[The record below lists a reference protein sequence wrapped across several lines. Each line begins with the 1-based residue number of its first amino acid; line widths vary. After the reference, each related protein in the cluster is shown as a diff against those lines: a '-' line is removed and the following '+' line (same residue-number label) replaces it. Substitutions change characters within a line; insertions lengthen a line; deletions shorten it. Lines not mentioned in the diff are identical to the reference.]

1 MGVFSNSTFGGSGNL
16 STISGYLKNPNASEE
31 SKIWNYGRYAY
42 ITLIYNGVNN
52 AGIQPC
58 STNIKKIGDTAL
70 FGPSGSTDYQSL
82 ITRDGDRHI
91 PARPILE
98 SVRIGND
105 GSTDV
110 SDAALY
116 DVDVSFKV
124 FSKPQFEEIEK
135 AWFVPGNEFTISFG
149 YKDLPGFDG
158 SINANVYNFSFTMDA
173 VGVYSCNIQLTGRN
187 RFAAILS
194 MKNEMAQAGT
204 ELTDEAG
211 ETYKALSILGELYN
225 RFESQFPQFEE
236 SSFIQRSSTADFVE
250 DGKAT
255 LSPNGL
261 YAVANIQTKGG
272 FDFNVVGLTIDTDDK
287 FVKYVKYEELVNV
300 INYANSD
307 SGYKWE
313 FGTENAKFI
322 PQMASADPSAILLD
336 GEMANYGGE
345 GDTFNDLATGAG
357 TTGAAKDILISLELI
372 GSTLKALEEKEETDK
387 DEKGSTSVN
396 SFLSTLNRKIEDL
409 TGGLYPLVIYNSGFE
424 TDAVEFKIVHKYA
437 EHTATKAAYTFS
449 MHDIG
454 SVLKSVN
461 LSSNMDSDMAAAALV
476 SNRGGEI
483 PDGALD
489 NLYKDCGGTKSTPPD
504 SKVTLDDIAK
514 KKQVLGSGFSPER
527 VADLRDAQISYVK
540 SNTTTTGTDTG
551 YRYMIDLSV
560 THLGA
565 WGTQIADTFSFDGLP
580 KKFRKDHVYF
590 AVGKVEHQFDGQGGW
605 DTTVTGFCKID
616 DVPVP

>member
-1 MGVFSNSTFGGSGNL
+1 MGVFSNSTFGGEANL
-16 STISGYLKNPNASEE
+16 NTISGYIKEPNKDEN

-42 ITLIYNGVNN
+42 ITLTYNGVNN
-52 AGIQPC
+52 AGIKPC
-58 STNIKKIGDTAL
+58 STNIKTIGDTPL
-70 FGPSGSTDYQSL
+70 SGSSTYQSL
-82 ITRDGDRHI
+82 IVRSDERDV

-110 SDAALY
+110 TDAALY

-124 FSKPQFEEIEK
+124 FSAAQFEEIEK
-135 AWFVPGNEFTISFG
+135 AWFVPGNEFTITFG
-149 YKDLPGFDG
+149 YKGLGMGG
-158 SINANVYNFSFTMDA
+158 SIIANVYNFSFTMDS

-194 MKNEMAQAGT
+194 MKNEMSQAGT
-204 ELTDEAG
+204 EITDEAG
-211 ETYKALSILGELYN
+211 ESHKALSILAELYN
-225 RFESQFPQFEE
+225 RFETEFPQFEE
-236 SSFIQRSSTADFVE
+236 SSFIQLASTQDFVE

-272 FDFNVVGLTIDTDDK
+272 FDFSKFGLTIDTDDK

-307 SGYKWE
+307 SGFTWA
-313 FGTENAKFI
+313 FGTEAATFV

-345 GDTFNDLATGAG
+345 VGGDTFNDLQTGAG
-357 TTGAAKDILISLELI
+357 TSGLAKDILISLELI
-372 GSTLKALEEKEETDK
+372 GTTLKALEEKEETDK

-409 TGGLYPLVIYNSGFE
+409 TGGLYPLVIYNNGFKSDD
-424 TDAVEFKIVHKYA
+424 TEFLIVHKYA
-437 EHTATKAAYTFS
+437 EHTATSAAYTFS

-476 SNRGGEI
+476 GNRGGDI

-489 NLYKDCGGTKSTPPD
+489 NLYKDCGGTSTSEPV

-590 AVGKVEHQFDGQGGW
+590 AVGKVEHQFDGNGGW

-616 DVPVP
+616 DVAAP